1 MKLGETINYKSA
13 SLFKNKNFLMYWISY
28 VFSALGDAIYFFVI
42 PWMIKEI
49 TGSGI
54 MMGMFLLVVG
64 VPRIILMLL
73 GGVVVDRF
81 DGRKIMFISDISRAM
96 VMLGIFILM
105 VTNSMN
111 IFFIFTLGFVFGV
124 LDAFYW
130 PAVTAI
136 RQRVVSKEHYVQS
149 NSLLAATWQITALI
163 GPLTGAFLYHIDKGI
178 ICVFVIG
185 IAFIA
190 SALTLYFLK
199 LKPIMKEKESR
210 EQKNSI
216 KEDLAFGVKYVL
228 QNHLVF
234 TLIITMLFANMSF
247 RMLEVGLP
255 FLAESLKAN
264 EKEFGLMQSAL
275 GAGGL
280 VVSFILTFIIM
291 IKNPSPKA
299 NMLAI
304 SCQGLGL
311 LLLGLTTNYW
321 QAIAAIGFI
330 GIATAVVSTIGPSI
344 FQKTIPEEVMG
355 RVSSINMIVAQGAVP
370 LAQAAGGWFLDTT
383 GPNTLFITAGIV
395 ETLTGLV
402 ALMLP
407 AVYLYNK
414 REKSHTKEVI

>member
-13 SLFKNKNFLMYWISY
+13 SLFKNKNFLMYWLSY

-163 GPLTGAFLYHIDKGI
+163 GPLTGAFLYHIDK
-178 ICVFVIG
+178 
-185 IAFIA
+185 
-190 SALTLYFLK
+190 
-199 LKPIMKEKESR
+199 
-210 EQKNSI
+210 
-216 KEDLAFGVKYVL
+216 
-228 QNHLVF
+228 
-234 TLIITMLFANMSF
+234 
-247 RMLEVGLP
+247 
-255 FLAESLKAN
+255 
-264 EKEFGLMQSAL
+264 
-275 GAGGL
+275 
-280 VVSFILTFIIM
+280 
-291 IKNPSPKA
+291 
-299 NMLAI
+299 
-304 SCQGLGL
+304 
-311 LLLGLTTNYW
+311 
-321 QAIAAIGFI
+321 
-330 GIATAVVSTIGPSI
+330 
-344 FQKTIPEEVMG
+344 
-355 RVSSINMIVAQGAVP
+355 
-370 LAQAAGGWFLDTT
+370 
-383 GPNTLFITAGIV
+383 
-395 ETLTGLV
+395 
-402 ALMLP
+402 
-407 AVYLYNK
+407 
-414 REKSHTKEVI
+414 